1 MIYVECIP
9 DKALVKILGIPG
21 NKIFHAG
28 GKGNI
33 CSRLK
38 YSKNSLGLI
47 DEDPHSPQP
56 NYIKK
61 LKFQFKEY
69 SIKVLYDDEL
79 ENYLI
84 VLCPRL
90 EEWILKAAKEININM
105 VDYQLPNE
113 AMELH
118 KVINTRIKKFEN
130 LVQSILQ
137 KSPMLKALTTLIK
150 MDA

>member
-1 MIYVECIP
+1 MIYVECVP

-21 NKIFHAG
+21 NEIFHAG

-38 YSKNSLGLI
+38 YSKNSIGLV
-47 DEDPHSPQP
+47 DEDPYSPQP

-61 LKFQFKEY
+61 LKFQTKEC
-69 SIKVLYDDEL
+69 SIKVLYDAEFK
-79 ENYLI
+79 NYLI

-90 EEWILKAAKEININM
+90 EEWILKAVKEININIA
-105 VDYQLPNE
+105 DYNLPQE

-130 LVQSILQ
+130 LVRDIFQ
-137 KSPMLKALTTLIK
+137 KSLMLKTLARLIK
-150 MDA
+150 NL

>member
-1 MIYVECIP
+1 MIYVECVP

-21 NKIFHAG
+21 NQIFHAG

-38 YSKNSLGLI
+38 YSKNSIGLV

-61 LKFQFKEY
+61 LKFQSKEY
-69 SIKVLYDDEL
+69 SIKVLYDAEFR
-79 ENYLI
+79 NYLI

-90 EEWILKAAKEININM
+90 EEWILKAVREISIKIT
-105 VDYQLPNE
+105 DYNLPDE
-113 AMELH
+113 AMDLH

-130 LVQSILQ
+130 LVIDIFP
-137 KSPMLKALTTLIK
+137 KSPMLKTL
-150 MDA
+150 ARLLLGSQ